1 MQASNVYKDLG
12 MSALVIAVFITGLL
26 LGDHKGR
33 ESERLKIKSEV
44 PVVVEVDPK
53 LVALAK
59 SYAQNIKFRCQSE
72 SLVIF
77 TDRGRVAM
85 KENKPENVPD
95 MKEVDEQLEK
105 CAKLA
110 DEANE
115 RMMEIAKT
123 WHELETASK
132 K

>member
-1 MQASNVYKDLG
+1 MSNYTIQDFLV
-12 MSALVIAVFITGLL
+12 SACVVGAFIGGIMI
-26 LGDHKGR
+26 GDSNGR

-59 SYAQNIKFRCQSE
+59 SYAQSIKFRCQSE

-77 TDRGRVAM
+77 ADRGRVAM
-85 KENKPENVPD
+85 KENKPENVPV

-110 DEANE
+110 DDANE